1 MFSSGA
7 ALGSESSRPVGEAF
21 CILGFSVTVRVRD
34 HRALTA
40 TAHECCFV
48 TRGGH
53 PHRPRRRWSYKRL
66 GQTRLLAHICRR
78 NVLSVLSN
86 RAKCSLS
93 LDPVTVWPAYIVVHG
108 TLCTIYRTTNC
119 SHRIL
124 QFSLVNWHEY
134 IHTHPPTESCKAE
147 KVWLVLQTALAD
159 FITLLNRGLSKYW
172 VWPQIWKT
180 QIRPATITVFI
191 FSFFSS
197 HIKEV
202 FFWCWSKKQ

>member
-108 TLCTIYRTTNC
+108 TLCTIYRT
-119 SHRIL
+119 HIL
-124 QFSLVNWHEY
+124 FSQNFTVQPCQLA
-134 IHTHPPTESCKAE
+134 HTFIPTLPP
-147 KVWLVLQTALAD
+147 KVVKQKKFDLYYKPLWW
-159 FITLLNRGLSKYW
+159 ILS
-172 VWPQIWKT
+172 P
-180 QIRPATITVFI
+180 F
-191 FSFFSS
+191 
-197 HIKEV
+197 
-202 FFWCWSKKQ
+202 